1 MEWRPPVARPAA
13 QDQLVILGCR
23 VRQMVAVVARAVTA
37 RVLLAGT
44 VPWASTVGTVSSPL
58 VCSYGDNGAT
68 GMEEPNMEVLCV
80 EEPSGF
86 Q

>member
-1 MEWRPPVARPAA
+1 
-13 QDQLVILGCR
+13 
-23 VRQMVAVVARAVTA
+23 
-37 RVLLAGT
+37 
-44 VPWASTVGTVSSPL
+44 VSSPL